1 MAVAPYDLE
10 PDNDSRWQELAESKE
25 ISGNKISGLD
35 EKIELIEAAANAL
48 EELTFLKLDW
58 VKDRV
63 DEFDAMLDELY
74 EQREFE
80 LHRLAEIENEME
92 NAS

>member
-10 PDNDSRWQELAESKE
+10 PDDDSRWQELADAKE
-25 ISGNKISGLD
+25 TISNKISEFD
-35 EKIELIEAAANAL
+35 KKIELIEAAANAL
-48 EELTFLKLDW
+48 DELTFLKLDW
-58 VKDRV
+58 VRGRV
-63 DEFDAMLDELY
+63 NKLDAMLDELD
-74 EQREFE
+74 EHREFE

>member
-10 PDNDSRWQELAESKE
+10 PDDDSRWQELAEAKE
-25 ISGNKISGLD
+25 TISNKISEFY

-48 EELTFLKLDW
+48 EELTNLKLDW

-63 DEFDAMLDELY
+63 NELDAMLDGLY

-80 LHRLAEIENEME
+80 LHRLAEIEDEME
-92 NAS
+92 EL